1 MLLVAIATCALA
13 FSGCKK
19 SSPEGCGYS
28 ESTLVAPASEVAT
41 LQAYITANHPTAI
54 QHPSGLF
61 YEITAPGSGANP
73 SICSKVTV
81 KYSGY
86 LTTGAKFD
94 ENLTGVTF
102 SLGDL
107 IVGWQKGLPLVKK
120 SGSITLYIPPSLGYG
135 NRPVGSIPANSY
147 LVFYIQLV
155 DVQ

>member
-1 MLLVAIATCALA
+1 MLLVAIATSALA

-73 SICSKVTV
+73 AICSKVTV

-107 IVGWQKGLPLVKK
+107 IVGWRKGLPLVKK

>member
-1 MLLVAIATCALA
+1 MLLVAIATSALA
-13 FSGCKK
+13 FSWCKK

>member
-1 MLLVAIATCALA
+1 MIKRTMLLVAIATCALA

-107 IVGWQKGLPLVKK
+107 IVGWQKGLPLVK
-120 SGSITLYIPPSLGYG
+120 
-135 NRPVGSIPANSY
+135 
-147 LVFYIQLV
+147 
-155 DVQ
+155 